1 MPKNYDEQTDFT
13 SVTGDNNQ
21 NTEASI
27 QPIAGGE
34 NLWEEPLNRAPENL
48 RQRTEVLRKAVDDL
62 RYYADYDRHFTLTAL
77 PGTTFTFTPDP
88 GPSTR
93 SVLAVAGSSG
103 TNVLRIIPTLTP
115 GSNSGGR
122 ALGAK
127 MSVLQGG
134 VYFDHAGTL
143 GVNDLTV
150 VASSLT
156 TGMRGY
162 SDTDDLADAGY
173 WSLGG
178 NRLRLTLAPNAALA
192 GGLASIS
199 VTVSGTPATNFT
211 IAYGTAATATTLAQ
225 LIAFINSDNN
235 LGGTGASYGL
245 SNVFYATTTAPGP
258 TLTAPPPLVD
268 AIFQGGYD
276 AEEHWLTQYAFDT
289 FFTNPVNRL
298 EDGEALAMAFTPGPV
313 EDTTVGQ
320 GGRRQALRDLPLD
333 RTGAD
338 GPNTPSDP
346 ILFNTGCE
354 PEKIPGSIAIGKRV
368 GDLFYFIDGTA
379 VGTTPTSLGE
389 TPGTRAR
396 TDTLRTDLA
405 STTDPTG
412 ASLVG
417 FLGTELWNDGT
428 GLSSTTVQT
437 AINEIVS
444 DLAESVT
451 NPGSDKIGAPVM
463 AGYATLGNTALDLP
477 AGSVYDHVRAVTNDV
492 SRGLNVRVS
501 EYGHRMHGPN
511 PIEKIFS
518 ETGPAGDLS
527 GGGGQLIRAVLNPSA
542 VSGLGARYNREEQA
556 SIYLEPLTYP
566 QDGVDGENLTE
577 NETFKVD
584 SATAIEI
591 TGITTG
597 RAEKLRSRIAVS
609 SSPYVIPIIAGH
621 HCVVKLS
628 GLTSGDGFYFL
639 RRLNPTDH
647 RAYLVALNG
656 DAPTLPS
663 GGTGNVTFYRARIVG
678 SSASGTRTRSMLL
691 WDGKAGA
698 DVEYYG
704 SGYIA
709 KGYSEDAVLEHTASV
724 TEAEWSLTDTAIIN
738 SGSGATVSSVVSGV
752 SATIVGL
759 SGMEAVSVGNYL
771 DLTSGT
777 PANNGLFRIT
787 NYVSP
792 TSVVVNNMGAVAD
805 VVTLKW
811 DEIASAARRTPNI
824 LIDADARLLKGREN
838 NATVDATRNHHHDS
852 RYELLAGST
861 RTIFYASPVLLNT
874 GSWGTGLDAIAAPA
888 TINVHATGAVP
899 SGYVKVASIIRATL
913 AGSFMMN
920 EASGAYGGVKIGFEK
935 PSGIL
940 TTDDDHRLSLTRYK
954 ASGPRAATGLLIA
967 ADASEFITGETLTI
981 SDGATSVIFEFIVD
995 LSALPTPGNVPIY
1008 LNDLTSAHYD
1018 DKFVAFQIRK
1028 AINDQ
1033 YDLGTFLISATSPI
1047 DPSASNNTFAYTK
1060 RVNLVNNRGV
1070 GPYSA
1075 GNAAITD
1082 TVASSLFVKLGMS
1095 GGVSPVEAFQ
1105 QTEQFLVKVEDLG
1118 TLEWYFTANL
1128 TEITANFTA
1137 GFGLELAEIG
1147 AVITPTP

>member
-1 MPKNYDEQTDFT
+1 MTKNYDEQTDFT

-93 SVLAVAGSSG
+93 SVLAVAGSAG
-103 TNVLRIIPTLTP
+103 ANVLRIIPTLTP
-115 GSNSGGR
+115 GANSGGR

-127 MSVLQGG
+127 MFVLQGG
-134 VYFDHAGTL
+134 VYVDHAGGTS
-143 GVNDLTV
+143 NELTI

-162 SDTDDLADAGY
+162 ADTDDLADVGY

-178 NRLRLTLAPNAALA
+178 NRLRLTLAPNSALA

-211 IAYGTAATATTLAQ
+211 IAYGTATTATTLAQ
-225 LIAFINSDNN
+225 LIAFINSDND
-235 LGGTGASYGL
+235 LGGSGASYGL
-245 SNVFYATTTAPGP
+245 SNVFYATTTVPDP

-268 AIFQGGYD
+268 AVFQGGYD
-276 AEEHWLTQYAFDT
+276 AEEHWLTQDAFNT
-289 FFTNPVNRL
+289 FFTNAVNRL

-333 RTGAD
+333 RTGGD
-338 GPNTPSDP
+338 GANTASDP
-346 ILFNTGCE
+346 ILFNTGRE

-396 TDTLRTDLA
+396 TDTLRTELA
-405 STTDPTG
+405 SATAPTG

-477 AGSVYDHVRAVTNDV
+477 AGSVYDHIRAVTNDV

-501 EYGHRMHGPN
+501 EYGHRMHGPE

-542 VSGLGARYNREEQA
+542 VDGFSNRFNREEQA

-566 QDGVDGENLTE
+566 QDGGDGDNLTE
-577 NETFKVD
+577 NEPFGVF
-584 SATAIEI
+584 SASVI
-591 TGITTG
+591 TITSMGSG
-597 RAEKLRSRIAVS
+597 RAEKLRSRIAVTS
-609 SSPYVIPIIAGH
+609 SAVVISIIAGH

-628 GLTSGDGFYFL
+628 GLPSGNGFYFL
-639 RRLNPTDH
+639 RRLNPSDQ
-647 RAYLVALNG
+647 RAYLVALSG
-656 DAPTLPS
+656 ATPTLPT
-663 GGTGNVTFYRARIVG
+663 GATGTVTFYRARIVG
-678 SSASGTRTRSMLL
+678 SSASGTRIRSMLL
-691 WDGKAGA
+691 WDGKTGA
-698 DVEYYG
+698 DAEYYG

-759 SGMEAVSVGNYL
+759 SGMEAESVGNYL

-787 NYVSP
+787 SYVSP
-792 TSVVVNNMGAVAD
+792 ASVVVNNMGAVVD

-861 RTIFYASPVLLNT
+861 RTIFYDGPQTLSLTSPWGSDIASLAVA
-874 GSWGTGLDAIAAPA
+874 GTTTVTTYA
-888 TINVHATGAVP
+888 TIPTGFTKTAAILRAEVAGHTDLTGAV
-899 SGYVKVASIIRATL
+899 
-913 AGSFMMN
+913 
-920 EASGAYGGVKIGFEK
+920 
-935 PSGIL
+935 
-940 TTDDDHRLSLTRYK
+940 
-954 ASGPRAATGLLIA
+954 
-967 ADASEFITGETLTI
+967 GETVRLRIGMRRIGLDNENILALQHLKPTTTINAFGSVNFGTSGGLYATDGDTLFI
-981 SDGATSVIFEFIVD
+981 SDGTYSMTFEYDSGGGVTTGRTAVPFTTIYTPAQMA
-995 LSALPTPGNVPIY
+995 SALTM
-1008 LNDLTSAHYD
+1008 
-1018 DKFVAFQIRK
+1018 
-1028 AINDQ
+1028 AIN
-1033 YDLGTFLISATSPI
+1033 S
-1047 DPSASNNTFAYTK
+1047 
-1060 RVNLVNNRGV
+1060 V
-1070 GPYSA
+1070 GPLQITAEVNVLDSTQVRLTNTRSNSGASGNIPITLTATDPLFSGEVVIVGMGGGYSA
-1075 GNAAITD
+1075 REELYKSEQILVPVDSDRTFGMVILAKTSNLDTD
-1082 TVASSLFVKLGMS
+1082 VAL
-1095 GGVSPVEAFQ
+1095 
-1105 QTEQFLVKVEDLG
+1105 
-1118 TLEWYFTANL
+1118 TLT
-1128 TEITANFTA
+1128 
-1137 GFGLELAEIG
+1137 EIG

>member
-93 SVLAVAGSSG
+93 SVLAVAGSAG
-103 TNVLRIIPTLTP
+103 ANVLRIIPTLTP

-127 MSVLQGG
+127 MFVLQGG
-134 VYFDHAGTL
+134 TYVDHAGDSS
-143 GVNDLTV
+143 NELTI

-162 SDTDDLADAGY
+162 ADTDDLADAGY

-225 LIAFINSDNN
+225 LIFFINNDND
-235 LGGTGASYGL
+235 LGGSGASYGL
-245 SNVFYATTTAPGP
+245 SDVFYAATTAPGP
-258 TLTAPPPLVD
+258 NLIPPPPLVD

-276 AEEHWLTQYAFDT
+276 AEEHWLTQDAFDT
-289 FFTNPVNRL
+289 FFTNATNRL

-313 EDTTVGQ
+313 EDTTIGQ

-333 RTGAD
+333 RTG
-338 GPNTPSDP
+338 GGGGNTASDP
-346 ILFNTGCE
+346 ILFNTGRE

-379 VGTTPTSLGE
+379 VGTTATSLGE

-396 TDTLRTDLA
+396 TDALRTDLA
-405 STTDPTG
+405 RATDPTG

-417 FLGTELWNDGT
+417 FLGTANWVDTT
-428 GLSSTTVQT
+428 GLSSATVQT
-437 AINEIVS
+437 AINEVVS
-444 DLAESVT
+444 DLASQT
-451 NPGSDKIGAPVM
+451 TGADGTGRIGAYKITGTSSV
-463 AGYATLGNTALDLP
+463 GNGNLDL
-477 AGSVYDHVRAVTNDV
+477 ATAALSTQIGSLLNATGG
-492 SRGLNVRVS
+492 GLTTPGGVNYRVS

-542 VSGLGARYNREEQA
+542 VDGFGSRFNREEQA

-566 QDGVDGENLTE
+566 EDAGDGYDLSE

-584 SATAIEI
+584 SATSIELDGMI
-591 TGITTG
+591 TAQ
-597 RAEKLRSRIAVS
+597 AEKLRSRIAVKTS
-609 SSPYVIPIIAGH
+609 SGYILATTAQL

-628 GLTSGDGFYFL
+628 GLTSGDGYYL
-639 RRLNPTDH
+639 LDNLDPATRLSE
-647 RAYLVALNG
+647 LVSLSGAT
-656 DAPTLPS
+656 PTLPS
-663 GGTGNVTFYRARIVG
+663 GGTGTVTFYRARIVG

-759 SGMEAVSVGNYL
+759 SGMEAESVGNYL
-771 DLTSGT
+771 HLTSGT
-777 PANNGLFRIT
+777 PANTGLFSIT

-792 TSVVVNNMGAVAD
+792 TSVVVNNTGAVVD
-805 VVTLKW
+805 VVALKW

-861 RTIFYASPVLLNT
+861 RTIFYAGPQTLSLTSPW
-874 GSWGTGLDAIAAPA
+874 GSDIASLAVADTTTVTTYA
-888 TINVHATGAVP
+888 TIPTGFTKTAAILRAEVAGHTDLTGAVGETVRLRIGMRRVGLVDNENILALQHLKP
-899 SGYVKVASIIRATL
+899 TTTINAFGSITFATSG
-913 AGSFMMN
+913 
-920 EASGAYGGVKIGFEK
+920 GAYA
-935 PSGIL
+935 
-940 TTDDDHRLSLTRYK
+940 TDGD
-954 ASGPRAATGLLIA
+954 
-967 ADASEFITGETLTI
+967 TLFI
-981 SDGATSVIFEFIVD
+981 SDGTYSMTFEYDSGGGVTTGRTAVPFTTGD
-995 LSALPTPGNVPIY
+995 TAAQMASALTTAINSVGPLQITAAVNVLGSTQVILTNTRSNSGASGNIAITLTATDPLFSGAVPI
-1008 LNDLTSAHYD
+1008 
-1018 DKFVAFQIRK
+1018 
-1028 AINDQ
+1028 
-1033 YDLGTFLISATSPI
+1033 
-1047 DPSASNNTFAYTK
+1047 
-1060 RVNLVNNRGV
+1060 V
-1070 GPYSA
+1070 GMGGGYSA
-1075 GNAAITD
+1075 REELYKSEQILVPVDSDRTFRMVILAKTSNLDTD
-1082 TVASSLFVKLGMS
+1082 VAL
-1095 GGVSPVEAFQ
+1095 
-1105 QTEQFLVKVEDLG
+1105 
-1118 TLEWYFTANL
+1118 TLT
-1128 TEITANFTA
+1128 
-1137 GFGLELAEIG
+1137 EIG